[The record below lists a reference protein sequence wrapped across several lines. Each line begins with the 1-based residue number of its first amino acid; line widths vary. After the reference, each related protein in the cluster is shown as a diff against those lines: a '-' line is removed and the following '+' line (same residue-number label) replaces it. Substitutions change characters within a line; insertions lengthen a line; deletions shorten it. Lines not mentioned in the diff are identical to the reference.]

1 MDGSDEFHDISAI
14 HDEKEDMGHL
24 MLHRPE
30 SQKLR
35 VGFVVLDRF
44 TLNAFSSFID
54 AIRLAA
60 DTGGRSR
67 QITCGWEIMGVGP
80 VAATCGLQIQPTSA
94 LRNPQ
99 EFDYIAVCGGNEYL
113 TRNQPQ
119 WLTNYLRDASGVG
132 TGLIGLC
139 TGTFNIARAGLL
151 DGYPACVHWNVLEA
165 FTSEFPHIDAHTDRI
180 FIDAGKRISCAGST
194 GSADLA
200 FHLITR
206 HCGISYASQAMRH
219 MTLAEG
225 RPSETPQPNFRSTY
239 PDLRDV
245 RVRSA
250 IAHMEQR
257 LNTPL
262 GIEEV
267 ARRVGLSAR
276 QLDRAFRAAI
286 GETPGAFQLRL
297 RLRYGA
303 FLLTHT
309 TDSVTK
315 IAMATGFSDGAHFA
329 RQFRIFAEMT
339 PTSFRQRALSVS
351 STAASKASAS

>member
-1 MDGSDEFHDISAI
+1 
-14 HDEKEDMGHL
+14 
-24 MLHRPE
+24 MLQRPE
-30 SQKLR
+30 SQRLR

-67 QITCGWEIMGVGP
+67 QIACGWEIMGPGP
-80 VAATCGLQIQPTSA
+80 VTASCGLQMHPTSA
-94 LRNPQ
+94 LRDAQ
-99 EFDYIAVCGGNEYL
+99 EFDYIAVCGGNGYL
-113 TRNQPQ
+113 TREQPQ
-119 WLTNYLRDASGVG
+119 WLTRYLRDAAVVG

-139 TGTFNIARAGLL
+139 TGSFNIARAGLM
-151 DGYPACVHWNVLEA
+151 DGYPVCVHWNVLEA
-165 FTSEFPHIDAHTDRI
+165 FASEFPHIEAHTDRI

-200 FHLITR
+200 FHLLTR
-206 HCGISYASQAMRH
+206 HCGISYARQAMRH
-219 MTLAEG
+219 MTLIEG
-225 RPSETPQPNFRSTY
+225 RPSETPQPHFRNVY
-239 PDLRDV
+239 PQLRDA

-262 GIEEV
+262 GMEEV
-267 ARRVGLSAR
+267 ARRVGLSER
-276 QLDRAFRAAI
+276 QLARAFRSAL
-286 GETPGAFQLRL
+286 GVSPGAFQLGL

-303 FLLTHT
+303 FLLVHT

-329 RQFRIFAEMT
+329 RQFRAAHGTT
-339 PTSFRQRALSVS
+339 PTAFRRRNMAPGEAPAPARQ
-351 STAASKASAS
+351 T

>member
-1 MDGSDEFHDISAI
+1 
-14 HDEKEDMGHL
+14 
-24 MLHRPE
+24 MLQRPDT
-30 SQKLR
+30 QRLR

-67 QITCGWEIMGVGP
+67 QIACGWEIMGPGP
-80 VAATCGLQIQPTSA
+80 ATASCGLQIHPTSP
-94 LRNPQ
+94 LRDPRA
-99 EFDYIAVCGGNEYL
+99 FDYVAVCGGNDYL
-113 TRNQPQ
+113 SRQQPD
-119 WLTNYLRDASGVG
+119 WLTAYLRSAAAAGS
-132 TGLIGLC
+132 GLIGLC
-139 TGTFNIARAGLL
+139 TGTFNIARAGLM
-151 DGYPACVHWNVLEA
+151 DGFPACVHWNVLEA
-165 FTSEFPHIDAHTDRI
+165 FASEFPHIEAHTDRI
-180 FIDAGKRISCAGST
+180 FIDAGSRISCAGST

-200 FHLITR
+200 FHLLTR
-206 HCGISYASQAMRH
+206 HCGIAYARQAMRH
-219 MTLAEG
+219 MTLTEG
-225 RPSETPQPNFRSTY
+225 RPSETPQPHFRDAY
-239 PDLRDV
+239 PELRDA

-262 GIEEV
+262 GIDEV

-276 QLDRAFRAAI
+276 QLDRAFRAAL
-286 GETPGAFQLRL
+286 GVTPGAFQLSL

-303 FLLTHT
+303 FLLVHT

-329 RQFRIFAEMT
+329 RQFRMAT
-339 PTSFRQRALSVS
+339 GQNPTTYRRNQ
-351 STAASKASAS
+351 AASAMELH

>member
-1 MDGSDEFHDISAI
+1 
-14 HDEKEDMGHL
+14 
-24 MLHRPE
+24 MLNRPE
-30 SQKLR
+30 TQKLR

-67 QITCGWEIMGVGP
+67 QIACGWEIMGPGP
-80 VAATCGLQIQPTSA
+80 ATASCGLQIHPTSA
-94 LRNPQ
+94 LRDPRD
-99 EFDYIAVCGGNEYL
+99 FDYIAVCGGNDYVS
-113 TRNQPQ
+113 RKQPQ
-119 WLTNYLRDASGVG
+119 WLTDYLSDASDAG

-151 DGYPACVHWNVLEA
+151 DGFPACVHWNVLEA
-165 FTSEFPHIDAHTDRI
+165 FTSEFPHIEAHTDRI
-180 FIDAGKRISCAGST
+180 FIDGGKRISCAGST

-200 FHLITR
+200 FHLLTR
-206 HCGISYASQAMRH
+206 HCGISYARQAMRH
-219 MTLAEG
+219 MTLTEG
-225 RPSETPQPNFRSTY
+225 RPSETPQPHFRNAY
-239 PDLRDV
+239 PGLRDA

-262 GIEEV
+262 GIDEV

-276 QLDRAFRAAI
+276 QLDRAFRTAL
-286 GETPGAFQLRL
+286 GVSPGAFQLGL

-303 FLLTHT
+303 FLLVHT
-309 TDSVTK
+309 TDSVTN

-329 RQFRIFAEMT
+329 RQFRVGTGTT
-339 PTSFRQRALSVS
+339 PTAFRRSN
-351 STAASKASAS
+351 AARSDVRH